1 MLPRVWAERFQA
13 VYGLLRPEV
22 LPALAEY
29 LSCGLLCHGAA
40 RVYCDSCQ
48 HSFLVSFSCK
58 KRGICP
64 SCSAKRAVLFAEHL
78 FHEVLVDAPHRHIIF
93 TIPKRL
99 RVYVRYD
106 RGHLGIIFA
115 AAWGAV
121 KELLSS
127 GEQAPGMVLTA
138 QTAGDA
144 LNFHPHLHGCIADGL
159 FCADGTFSMFS
170 ALDDVALTKRF
181 GERCVAGFL
190 KQKLITESDAA
201 QILSQEHTG
210 FSVWLGEPFQDSE
223 SAKFVARYIERGP
236 LSLERLTV
244 TGSTVRYVTKDGQ
257 SHLFDPL
264 DFLALLCSHLPRPY
278 ESITRFY
285 GWYSCR
291 VRGERRKA
299 EQVNEELLG
308 QGTSASAVEPAARP
322 SSSWAACIKRVYE
335 VDPLE
340 CPKCKATMRV
350 IAFITDEKAIV
361 GIMKS
366 QGIAEQ
372 KPPKPMAQGPPLE
385 VETFDPGP
393 EYW

>member
-1 MLPRVWAERFQA
+1 MLNNLNQVLKFRGVAESFF
-13 VYGLLRPEV
+13 
-22 LPALAEY
+22 
-29 LSCGLLCHGAA
+29 
-40 RVYCDSCQ
+40 
-48 HSFLVSFSCK
+48 SFLVSFSCK

-78 FHEVLVDAPHRHIIF
+78 FHEVLAAVPHRHIIF

-106 RGHLGIIFA
+106 RAHLGLIFG

-121 KELLSS
+121 KELL
-127 GEQAPGMVLTA
+127 GAGDEAPGMVLTA

-159 FCADGTFSMFS
+159 FSADGTFSMFS
-170 ALDDVALTKRF
+170 ALDEVALTKRF
-181 GERCVAGFL
+181 GELCVAGFL
-190 KQKLITESDAA
+190 KQELITEADAT
-201 QILSQEHTG
+201 QIFSQEHTG

-223 SAKFVARYIERGP
+223 SSKFVARYIERGP

-244 TGSTVRYVTKDGQ
+244 TGNSVRYVTKDGQ
-257 SHLFDPL
+257 VHIFDPL
-264 DFLALLCSHLPRPY
+264 DFLALLCSHLPKPY
-278 ESITRFY
+278 ESITRYY

-299 EQVNEELLG
+299 ERVKEEQVG
-308 QGTSASAVEPAARP
+308 QGTPVSEEEPTVRP

-340 CPKCKATMRV
+340 CPKCRATMRV
-350 IAFITDEKAIV
+350 IAFITDEKAITA
-361 GIMKS
+361 IMKS

-372 KPPKPMAQGPPLE
+372 KPPKPMAAGPPQDDE
-385 VETFDPGP
+385 AFDPGP